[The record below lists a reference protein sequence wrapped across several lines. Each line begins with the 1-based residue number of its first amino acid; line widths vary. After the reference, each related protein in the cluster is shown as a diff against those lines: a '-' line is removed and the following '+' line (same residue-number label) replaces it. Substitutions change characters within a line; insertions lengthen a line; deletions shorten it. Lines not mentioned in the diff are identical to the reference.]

1 MNQEVDM
8 VPLEVVDSDSDSNS
22 DPQRL
27 EAEDKGADGVP
38 EVAGEAIPIVAT
50 DPDLLNCSICHYPLC
65 TPIFLCDDGHTSC
78 YTCLIRSENKCPSCS
93 VPKGFKHC
101 RGMEKLIA
109 SLRVECKNKKFGCQ
123 EILMNHKRAK
133 HENICPHTLCFCP
146 DSSCGLAASCK
157 LLYNHFSRHH
167 SAIQFV
173 YNAVFNLRVETT
185 QKHVILQERNEKV
198 IFIVN
203 HDVVGHGRVFNV
215 DCVGPDTFKNGFVYR
230 LTVKSMDACL
240 SMECVPEVSTKWKE
254 HTPDNNYL
262 TIPSRITGFGLQVC
276 IKKAQKES
284 WSFKGNGF

>member
-1 MNQEVDM
+1 M
-8 VPLEVVDSDSDSNS
+8 VPLEV
-22 DPQRL
+22 
-27 EAEDKGADGVP
+27 
-38 EVAGEAIPIVAT
+38 
-50 DPDLLNCSICHYPLC
+50 
-65 TPIFLCDDGHTSC
+65 CDDGHTSC